1 MEASE
6 RQKALPFVVILT
18 SLKRQDEKKDFA
30 VSLLVLG
37 ERSSEDKPQFS
48 VCLEAAGISNQLPNK
63 RAFVRTHDGAL
74 WSSGILIGNFPYLP
88 ISEHGSLGNE
98 KGKDQEK

>member
-6 RQKALPFVVILT
+6 GRKALPFAVILT
-18 SLKRQDEKKDFA
+18 LLKRQDEKKDFTI
-30 VSLLVLG
+30 SLLVLG
-37 ERSSEDKPQFS
+37 RSQVKTNPQFS
-48 VCLEAAGISNQLPNK
+48 VCLEAAGISNQVPNK

-74 WSSGILIGNFPYLP
+74 WSSGILIGNFSYLP